1 MERLLKG
8 DNKMTDKEFEEYLSA
23 KPTVK
28 GIITEMKSWWSNSGS
43 DEIIQKAFDKILEI
57 TGETE

>member
-1 MERLLKG
+1 
-8 DNKMTDKEFEEYLSA
+8 MTDKEFEEYLSA
-23 KPTVK
+23 NPTVK